1 MSMFMEFFRFE
12 LRLRLKSL
20 STYVYFLLWLAFSFF
35 CVASESFGPV
45 GGSNGKVLLNG
56 AYANTVDDIYSCLF
70 GVIVIAAIFG
80 TSILRD
86 FQRDTYQILFT
97 KPISKFAYLGGR
109 WAGSFV
115 TTVFAFSGMLVGTW
129 LGTLAP
135 WADQTRIGPNHLW
148 WYLQPFLSIVV
159 VQIFFLGSLF
169 FAVAALTRRIFIVY
183 LQGVALFML
192 YLIGI
197 TVFFGTR
204 SLEHFWSG
212 ILDPIGAM
220 LLNAV
225 TRYWSVFEKNT
236 LLLPLDFS
244 GYSPG
249 VFLYNRILWLSL
261 GVAALAGVWALFPM
275 SVEALTLRSQGKRAA
290 KAREQDD
297 ASQPRVRSL
306 VTNRLPRVQQTF
318 GAGTTL
324 VQYRSLTQLRIRTIV
339 REIPFWAIVGLLV
352 VFAINNGYFAGRV
365 GGQNVWPVTYLMLQA
380 VEGSAT
386 LFFYIVAGLYA
397 AELVW
402 RERDNRFD
410 GIHDAL
416 PIPTATDWLSK
427 LTAIAFV
434 ELVLLSVTMLV
445 GVAMQ
450 TLAGYYHYEILQY
463 AEELYLIVF
472 PQILAFAMFAMFI
485 QTLVSNKFIGHGIVI
500 GTFVLQT
507 VLFNFGWENTL
518 YLPGGVPPY
527 IYSDMNRY
535 GHFVPAIAWAI
546 VYWFSIFAALGVL
559 SIALTRRGAEDG
571 LRARARLALG
581 AAPALGFAAGAFVLL
596 AAGAG
601 GWFYYN
607 AHVLNEYLN
616 SKDRRRIAADYER
629 QFKQY
634 ELLPQPKVT
643 AVDATIDIDP
653 AHRSFTGRGRYT
665 LQNKNAVPIP
675 EIHLSDA
682 NQSASHVSFDR
693 PFHLVSQSARNLYT
707 IYRLETPLAP
717 GEVLRMTF
725 DVGHQSTGFRDG
737 NELAQFAYNGSFFD
751 REFFPDIGYSP
762 EAEIDDPRRRREEG
776 LGPLQQ
782 MAPRGDAVY
791 SRLNLFTPNSDWI
804 SFHAIVSTSADQIAI
819 APGYLQRDWE
829 KAGRHYYEYSMG
841 DTHVLNFYAFL
852 SARYQVRREV
862 YEGVNGPINLEVYYD
877 PDNAYDI
884 DDMLASSR
892 AGLAYYEANFSP
904 FQFKQYRILEYPR
917 YRSFA
922 QSFPNTV
929 PFSEA
934 IGFIIRLAKPTD
946 VDLSYFVT
954 AHELAHQWWGHQLI
968 GGRVA
973 GSNMMSETLAQY
985 SAYMVMQQKYGK
997 DYMHRVLRHFLD
1009 RYLRGRSGEVRSER
1023 PLALVEREP
1032 YVWYDKGGQVMYTLA
1047 DYIGEDKVNLALHNF
1062 LMQYRY
1068 ANATNQIDATEV
1080 AEGTG
1085 STATATAAVATA
1097 TGASGGADAVDKPYP
1112 DTRQLIEALR
1122 AQTPAEFQYLIDDG
1136 FNRIVLYDNKALTA
1150 TARRTPAG
1158 KYEVTLEVQARKS
1171 QVDVD
1176 GKETPMA
1183 LADYIEIGVFSGKK
1197 DEEKPLYLE
1206 KKKMT
1211 GERRTYTITVDEKP
1225 TFAGIDPYNKL
1236 IDRIADD
1243 NMIEVGDD

>member
-12 LRLRLKSL
+12 LRFRLKSL

-45 GGSNGKVLLNG
+45 GSSNGKVLLNG
-56 AYANTVDDIYSCLF
+56 AYANTVNDIYACLF
-70 GVIVIAAIFG
+70 GLIVMAAIFG

-115 TTVFAFSGMLVGTW
+115 TTLFAFSGLLLGTW

-148 WYLQPFLSIVV
+148 SYLQPFLTIVV

-169 FAVAALTRRIFIVY
+169 FAVSALTRRIFIVY
-183 LQGVALFML
+183 LQGVAFFMV
-192 YLIGI
+192 YLVGI

-212 ILDPIGAM
+212 ILDPAGAM
-220 LLNAV
+220 VLNAV

-236 LLLPLDFS
+236 LMLPLDFS

-249 VFLYNRILWLSL
+249 VFLYNRILWLCV
-261 GVAALAGVWALFPM
+261 GVAALVSVWALFPM

-297 ASQPRVRSL
+297 SAKPRVRSL
-306 VTNRLPRVQQTF
+306 VTSRLPRVQQIF
-318 GAGTTL
+318 GMGTSFA
-324 VQYRSLTQLRIRTIV
+324 QYRTLTSLRIRTIL

-365 GGQNVWPVTYLMLQA
+365 NGQNVWPVTYLMLQA
-380 VEGSAT
+380 VEGNAT

-416 PIPTATDWLSK
+416 PMAETTDWLSK

-434 ELVLLSVTMLV
+434 ELVLLTVTMLV
-445 GVAMQ
+445 GMGMQ
-450 TLAGYYHYEILQY
+450 TLLGYYHYEVYEYVQ
-463 AEELYLIVF
+463 ELYFVVF
-472 PQILAFAMFAMFI
+472 PQIIAFALFAMFI
-485 QTLVSNKFIGHGIVI
+485 QTVVSNKFLGHGIVI

-518 YLPGGVPPY
+518 YLPGAVPPY
-527 IYSDMNRY
+527 IYSDMNGY
-535 GHFVPAIAWAI
+535 GHFVPAMTWAI
-546 VYWFSIFAALGVL
+546 VYWFSIFAVLGVI

-571 LRARARLALG
+571 LRARTRLALG
-581 AAPALGFAAGAFVLL
+581 RAPALGLIAGAFALL
-596 AAGAG
+596 ALGAG

-607 AHVLNEYLN
+607 THVLNEYLN
-616 SKDRRRIAADYER
+616 SKDRRSLAADYER

-653 AHRSFTGRGRYT
+653 AHRSFTGKGRFT
-665 LQNKNAVPIP
+665 LQNKTSVSIP
-675 EIHLSDA
+675 QIHITDA
-682 NQSASHVSFDR
+682 RQSVSHLSFDR
-693 PFHLVSQSARNLYT
+693 PFHLVSQSARNAYT
-707 IYRLETPLAP
+707 IYQLDTPLAP
-717 GEVLRMTF
+717 GEVVTMSF
-725 DVGHQSTGFRDG
+725 DLSHQSPGFRDG
-737 NELAQFAYNGSFFD
+737 NELAQFAHNGTFFD
-751 REFFPDIGYSP
+751 REFFPDIGYS
-762 EAEIDDPRRRREEG
+762 ADGEIDDPRRRREEG
-776 LGPLQQ
+776 LGPLQE
-782 MAPRGDAVY
+782 MAPRGDPVH
-791 SRLNLFTPNSDWI
+791 SRMNLFTPNSDWI
-804 SFHAIVSTSADQIAI
+804 SFHAVVSTSVDQIAI

-829 KAGRHYYEYSMG
+829 KDGRHYFEYSMG
-841 DTHVLNFYAFL
+841 DTHVMNFYSFL
-852 SARYQVRREV
+852 SGRYQVRREV
-862 YEGVNGPINLEVYYD
+862 YHGVNGPINLDVYYD
-877 PDNAYDI
+877 PAHPYDI

-892 AGLAYYEANFSP
+892 AGLAYFEKNFSP
-904 FQFKQYRILEYPR
+904 FQFKQYRILEFPR
-917 YRSFA
+917 YRAFA

-934 IGFIIRLAKPTD
+934 LGFIIRLAKPTD
-946 VDLSYFVT
+946 VDLTYFVT
-954 AHELAHQWWGHQLI
+954 AHELGHQWWGHQLI
-968 GGRVA
+968 GGRVQ

-1009 RYLRGRSGEVRSER
+1009 RYLRGRADEVRHER
-1023 PLALVEREP
+1023 PLALVERED
-1032 YVWYDKGGQVMYTLA
+1032 YVWYSKGGQVMYTLA

-1068 ANATNQIDATEV
+1068 ANAMNQTDA
-1080 AEGTG
+1080 AGTTSG
-1085 STATATAAVATA
+1085 AAAV
-1097 TGASGGADAVDKPYP
+1097 DQDYP
-1112 DTRQLIEALR
+1112 DTRQLVEALR

-1136 FNRIVLYDNKALTA
+1136 FNRIVLYDDKALTA

-1171 QVDVD
+1171 QVDAE
-1176 GKETPMA
+1176 GKETPMP

-1211 GERRTYTITVDEKP
+1211 QERQTYTILVDEKP
-1225 TFAGIDPYNKL
+1225 TYAGIDPYNKL

-1243 NMIEVGDD
+1243 NMLEVSDK

>member
-12 LRLRLKSL
+12 LRFRFKSL

-56 AYANTVDDIYSCLF
+56 AYANSINDIYACLF
-70 GVIVIAAIFG
+70 GVIVMAAIFG

-86 FQRDTYQILFT
+86 FQRDTCQILFT

-109 WAGSFV
+109 WSGSFL
-115 TTVFAFSGMLVGTW
+115 TTLFAFSGLLLGTW

-148 WYLQPFLSIVV
+148 WYLQPFMTIVV

-212 ILDPIGAM
+212 ILDPVGAM

-249 VFLYNRILWLSL
+249 VFLYNRILWLTV
-261 GVAALAGVWALFPM
+261 GIAALIGVWALFPM
-275 SVEALTLRSQGKRAA
+275 SVEALTLRSQGRRAA

-306 VTNRLPRVQQTF
+306 VTSRLPRVEQIF
-318 GAGTTL
+318 GAATTFA
-324 VQYRSLTQLRIRTIV
+324 QYRTLTQLRIRTIV

-380 VEGSAT
+380 VENSAT

-416 PIPTATDWLSK
+416 PMAEATDWLSK

-434 ELVLLSVTMLV
+434 ELALLTVTMLV
-445 GVAMQ
+445 GIGMQ
-450 TLAGYYHYEILQY
+450 TLQGYYHYEIYEYVQ
-463 AEELYLIVF
+463 ELYFIVF
-472 PQILAFAMFAMFI
+472 PQVLAFALFAMFI
-485 QTLVSNKFIGHGIVI
+485 QTVVSNKFLGHGIVI

-507 VLFNFGWENTL
+507 VLYNFGWENTL
-518 YLPGGVPPY
+518 YLPGAVPPY

-535 GHFVPAIAWAI
+535 GHFVPAITWAI
-546 VYWFSIFAALGVL
+546 TYWFSIFAVLGVV

-571 LRARARLALG
+571 LRARARLARK
-581 AAPALGFAAGAFVLL
+581 AAPALGLIACAFALL
-596 AAGAG
+596 ALGAG

-616 SKDRRRIAADYER
+616 SKDRRHIAADYER

-634 ELLPQPKVT
+634 ERLPQPKVT
-643 AVDATIDIDP
+643 AVDATVDIDP
-653 AHRSFTGRGRYT
+653 AHRSFTGHGRYT
-665 LQNKNAVPIP
+665 LQNKTAVPIP
-675 EIHLSDA
+675 QIHITDA
-682 NQSASHVSFDR
+682 DQSVSQLSFDR
-693 PFHLVSQSARNLYT
+693 PFHVVSRSARNAYT
-707 IYRLETPLAP
+707 IYELETPLAP
-717 GEVLRMTF
+717 GEVLTMTF

-737 NELAQFAYNGSFFD
+737 NELAQFAYNGTFFD

-762 EAEIDDPRRRREEG
+762 DGEIDDPRRRREEG
-776 LGPLQQ
+776 LGPLEEL
-782 MAPRGDAVY
+782 APRGDAVQ

-804 SFHAIVSTSADQIAI
+804 SFHAVVSTSADQIAI

-829 KAGRHYYEYSMG
+829 KDGRHYYEYSMG
-841 DTHVLNFYAFL
+841 DTHVLNFHSFL
-852 SARYQVRREV
+852 SGRYQVRREV
-862 YEGVNGPINLEVYYD
+862 YQGVNGPINLEVYYD
-877 PDNAYDI
+877 PDHPYDV
-884 DDMLASSR
+884 DDMLASAR
-892 AGLAYYEANFSP
+892 AGLAYYETNFSP

-917 YRSFA
+917 YRAFA

-946 VDLSYFVT
+946 VDLAYFVT
-954 AHELAHQWWGHQLI
+954 AHELGHQWWGHQLI
-968 GGRVA
+968 GGRVE

-1009 RYLRGRSGEVRSER
+1009 RYLRGRSEEVRHER

-1032 YVWYDKGGQVMYTLA
+1032 YVWYDKGGQIMYTLA

-1062 LMQYRY
+1062 LLQYRY
-1068 ANATNQIDATEV
+1068 ANAANQTDAADTTQG
-1080 AEGTG
+1080 A
-1085 STATATAAVATA
+1085 AAV
-1097 TGASGGADAVDKPYP
+1097 DQPYP

-1136 FNRIVLYDNKALTA
+1136 FNRIVLYDDKALSA
-1150 TARRTPAG
+1150 TARRTPDG
-1158 KYEVTLEVQARKS
+1158 KYAVTLEVQARKS

-1176 GKETPMA
+1176 GKETPMP
-1183 LADYIEIGVFSGKK
+1183 LADYIEIGVFSGNK

-1211 GERRTYTITVDEKP
+1211 EERQTYTIVVDEKP

-1236 IDRIADD
+1236 IDRISDD
-1243 NMIEVGDD
+1243 NLIAVGDQ